1 MEFSRP
7 TQKAGDHSHQI
18 QAHNVIINNYCG
30 ITEERARE
38 ISKELSAD
46 TYAKHTQEA
55 KAMIDERLDK
65 FNNKII
71 EILSKE
77 NGALNAFSDPAFQF
91 LLKKAQLSAA
101 ISDRESDYALLAK
114 LLMQHI
120 QNKEDH
126 VKRSTIRYAIE
137 IIDEIDNS
145 ALLALTVFYLLAYLR
160 PPAPFSHDGLKQL
173 SQIMTKLPVDQL
185 PTGSDWIEHLDLLK
199 VIRIVPLW
207 KPRKLS
213 QYYPECVTGYTSIG
227 IKAGS
232 LQHEQAQKILRAAQ
246 LSDAWLSPNEFLP
259 GYVRIPIP
267 SLQLTKALYYNSV
280 QLMECQRQAFQQII
294 GLYDTDIIKKQIII
308 KRFMKTFDSFP
319 VLKQIHT
326 WWDAI
331 PQSFDA
337 TPAGVLLAN
346 LNARNFE
353 PKIPI
358 NL

>member
-1 MEFSRP
+1 MTFDKQIQS
-7 TQKAGDHSHQI
+7 AGDNSHPI
-18 QAHNVIINNYCG
+18 QAHNAIINNYYG

-38 ISKELSAD
+38 IFKELSAD

-71 EILSKE
+71 EVLSKE

-114 LLMQHI
+114 LLVQHI
-120 QNKEDH
+120 QNKEDR

-145 ALLALTVFYLLAYLR
+145 ALLALTVFYLLSYLR
-160 PPAPFSHDGLKQL
+160 PSAPFSQDGLMRL
-173 SQIMTKLPVDQL
+173 SQAMTKLPVDQL

-207 KPRKLS
+207 KPRKLP
-213 QYYPECVTGYTSIG
+213 QYYSECVTGYTSIG

-232 LQHEQAQKILRAAQ
+232 PQHEQAQKILRAAQ
-246 LSDAWLSPNEFLP
+246 LPDACLSPNEFLP

-267 SLQLTKALYYNSV
+267 SLNQVKNLIYNSV
-280 QLMECQRQAFQQII
+280 PINECQQQALLQII
-294 GLYDTDIIKKQIII
+294 GLYDTDITKKQIII
-308 KRFMKTFDSFP
+308 KRFMKIFDSFP

-331 PQSFDA
+331 PRSFDA